1 MAHSRDR
8 VRIAVV
14 AVVVLAL
21 VARVVGLG
29 SRPFHWDEARVGYWT
44 LRYAETGVYEYRPVA
59 GGPLLYHAGKWL
71 VRLGGAS
78 DWLARLPVALVG
90 GLLPAAALL
99 FRGRLRDDETV
110 ATAVVLAF
118 CPLLVYYGRFL
129 RADLIAAAAALA
141 AVGTVLRWVATDR
154 DRYLYAAAALVA
166 VAAATSG
173 FAVATL
179 FVTVVAGVVTVD
191 HRRVTGAG
199 GTVPTALAARG
210 GWLVERATPLARAL
224 FVFLGTWALLFAPR
238 GAGLLADP
246 VALAERTYVDPVHA
260 FLAVR
265 VANRAGTEF
274 IPFLS
279 DGVSTLLAS
288 SAPLFL
294 VAVGGFLADR
304 YGVLGGG
311 RRPIVEFT
319 AVWAGLG
326 VVAYPVV
333 AEVVAPWTL
342 VHLLVPLSVPAGV
355 GLALVVRWG
364 SEAVDAGDAARATA
378 ALLLLLAVG
387 VHAGVVLA
395 DDVYGPSSP
404 DASTAQFGQPADDL
418 EPLAAEMEAALAG
431 AEGANARV
439 VYVGERYYLHD
450 ESVTDR
456 PPITPESAREAWGE
470 RLPLPW
476 YTERAGA
483 ATDSV
488 TRPADLS
495 GEPAVVIADPAH
507 ETEVADRLPDHEAE
521 TVRLGLWNREVVVFV
536 AT

>member
-8 VRIAVV
+8 VRVAVAAVV
-14 AVVVLAL
+14 ALAL

-59 GGPLLYHAGKWL
+59 GGPLLYHVGKWV

-78 DWLARLPVALVG
+78 DGLARLPVALVG

-110 ATAVVLAF
+110 ATAAVLGFA
-118 CPLLVYYGRFL
+118 PLLVYYGRFL
-129 RADLIAAAAALA
+129 RADLLAAAAALV
-141 AVGTVLRWVATDR
+141 AVGAVLRWVDTDR
-154 DRYLYAAAALVA
+154 DRYLYAAAATVA

-173 FAVATL
+173 FVVATL
-179 FVTVVAGVVTVD
+179 VVTLVAGVVAVD
-191 HRRVTGAG
+191 HRRVAGAG
-199 GTVPTALAARG
+199 ETVPAALAARSR
-210 GWLVERATPLARAL
+210 WLAARATPLARAL
-224 FVFLGTWALLFAPR
+224 FVFLGTWAVLFAPR
-238 GAGLLADP
+238 GAGLLTEP
-246 VALAERTYVDPVHA
+246 LALAERTFADPVYA
-260 FLAVR
+260 FLGLR

-279 DGVSTLLAS
+279 DGIRTLLAS
-288 SAPLFL
+288 SVPLFL

-304 YGVLGGG
+304 YGVVGDEH
-311 RRPIVEFT
+311 RSVVAFT
-319 AVWAGLG
+319 SVWAGLG

-355 GLALVVRWG
+355 GLALVFRWG
-364 SEAVDAGDAARATA
+364 RDAVAAGDAARATA

-395 DDVYGPSSP
+395 DDVYGPPSP

-418 EPLAAEMEAALAG
+418 EPLVGEMEAALAD
-431 AEGANARV
+431 AEGADARV

-450 ESVTDR
+450 DSVADQ

-483 ATDSV
+483 ETDSV

-507 ETEVADRLPDHEAE
+507 ETELAGRLPDHEAE

-536 AT
+536 AV